1 MNNLGSKPAVDLP
14 SLTGYMLGASAI
26 VWLVTG
32 WWTPLIVSGIGLA
45 VLRKALRGL
54 E

>member
-1 MNNLGSKPAVDLP
+1 MNRFGSKPAGDFP
-14 SLTGYMLGASAI
+14 SMTGYLLGAGAI

-32 WWTPLIVSGIGLA
+32 WWTPLVVSGIGLA